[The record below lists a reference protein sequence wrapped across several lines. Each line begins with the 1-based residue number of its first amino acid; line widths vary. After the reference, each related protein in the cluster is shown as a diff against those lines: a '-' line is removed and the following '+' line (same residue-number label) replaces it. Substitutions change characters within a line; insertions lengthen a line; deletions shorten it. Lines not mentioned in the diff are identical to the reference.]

1 MPDGTEYFVRKM
13 KHWKCFS
20 KASVTD
26 VLKPDKPC
34 SGKDHKV
41 HLSNTVKGTAV
52 QHCEAVLLLHF
63 ISEEAA
69 TGRRT
74 NKDISAQ
81 RIQRAWLSHM
91 DKTIFQLLKHTIRA
105 AELRVTHQILKEVSP
120 LEAELVKDPS
130 MKCKVRFRF
139 SGETFPPVIV
149 FKIFL
154 HTEGHGYN
162 YFSGKKFLK
171 PSSERLHNETF
182 PGTEI
187 LLDLPLVAPTVHK
200 LEQMKNIEVVTGKHC
215 AVADA
220 CKIMGKRRFCHQVME
235 EERFFQKF
243 KITDEIDI
251 VTLQDYMQY
260 SSLLDETPA
269 SYGGRNNYWRKLN
282 LKNIPR
288 TMIIYDIVHYAESGI
303 ISHRLQKEM
312 KYLLQ
317 KPQTEE
323 MRKHQLRIVSE
334 VRCPSSFPTIQP
346 SYGPYQQQSQIQHLG
361 RRSRQAQM
369 KVEKMKKAYKMA
381 KEKNASVGTEPQTD
395 TSRTKQKKTVI
406 FSSPSSDIMK
416 VEPMSDEELKKEEKE
431 LFAWCQGLCI
441 NSSPSY

>member
-1 MPDGTEYFVRKM
+1 M

-41 HLSNTVKGTAV
+41 HLSNTVKGTAA
-52 QHCEAVLLLHF
+52 QQ
-63 ISEEAA
+63 
-69 TGRRT
+69 T

-171 PSSERLHNETF
+171 PSSE
-182 PGTEI
+182 
-187 LLDLPLVAPTVHK
+187 
-200 LEQMKNIEVVTGKHC
+200 

-312 KYLLQ
+312 KCLLQ

-346 SYGPYQQQSQIQHLG
+346 LYGPYQQQSQIQHLG
-361 RRSRQAQM
+361 RRSKQAQM

-395 TSRTKQKKTVI
+395 TSRTKQKKTVV
-406 FSSPSSDIMK
+406 FSSPSSDSMK

-441 NSSPSY
+441 NSSPSYQCTAN

>member
-1 MPDGTEYFVRKM
+1 MLRKRPQSAFVKY
-13 KHWKCFS
+13 
-20 KASVTD
+20 
-26 VLKPDKPC
+26 
-34 SGKDHKV
+34 
-41 HLSNTVKGTAV
+41 
-52 QHCEAVLLLHF
+52 CEGNG
-63 ISEEAA
+63 S
-69 TGRRT
+69 TT
-74 NKDISAQ
+74 
-81 RIQRAWLSHM
+81 
-91 DKTIFQLLKHTIRA
+91 
-105 AELRVTHQILKEVSP
+105 ELRVTHQILKEVSP

-171 PSSERLHNETF
+171 PSSE
-182 PGTEI
+182 
-187 LLDLPLVAPTVHK
+187 
-200 LEQMKNIEVVTGKHC
+200 